1 MNRRKKLIWQLF
13 PSYLLITLLSVLA
26 VSWYASSALR
36 HFFLEQTATDL
47 ETRVSDM
54 QAVADRLYQRWLQPL
69 LNG

>member
-1 MNRRKKLIWQLF
+1 MSKRKKLIWQLY

-47 ETRVSDM
+47 ETRAFLVEKQIVSHLEPLDA
-54 QAVADRLYQRWLQPL
+54 AVA
-69 LNG
+69 